1 MAAFSVLSLM
11 GRGKIMRVWRVLGPL
26 ALATSLQG
34 CAGAGLAVMGATA
47 GVSMGTGVEHTL
59 NGVAYKTFTAP
70 LSNVR
75 IAALRTLNQMDM
87 PVTRDAKTDSGWE
100 LSATAAD
107 RKIDVE
113 LEHLTERTTRMRVVA
128 NKGEIFFKDTST
140 ATEIVLQ
147 TAQVLQDGQT
157 TSKGTREANHKRKAS

>member
-1 MAAFSVLSLM
+1 M
-11 GRGKIMRVWRVLGPL
+11 GLWRVLGHLGL
-26 ALATSLQG
+26 AISVQG

-47 GVSMGTGVEHTL
+47 AVSMGTGVEHTL

-75 IAALRTLNQMDM
+75 VATLRTLNQMDM
-87 PVTRDAKTDSGWE
+87 PVTMDAKTDNGWE

-107 RKIDVE
+107 RKIDIE
-113 LEHLTERTTRMRVVA
+113 LERLTERTTRMRVVA

-147 TAQVLQDGQT
+147 TAQILQDGQAA
-157 TSKGTREANHKRKAS
+157 SKGTREANYKRKAS

>member
-1 MAAFSVLSLM
+1 
-11 GRGKIMRVWRVLGPL
+11 MRLWRVLGLLGL
-26 ALATSLQG
+26 AISVQR

-70 LSNVR
+70 LGNVR
-75 IAALRTLNQMDM
+75 VATLRTLNQMDM
-87 PVTRDAKTDSGWE
+87 PVTMDAKTDSGWE

-107 RKIDVE
+107 RKIDIE
-113 LEHLTERTTRMRVVA
+113 LERLSERTTRMRVVA

-147 TAQVLQDGQT
+147 TAQVLQDGQAA
-157 TSKGTREANHKRKAS
+157 SRGTRDANHKRKAS